1 MSEKA
6 ATDKIESIKIDIAGS
21 AVIFAVKVVPGSSKT
36 CFEGVYGDMLKVKLS
51 AAPEKGKAN
60 EALVDFLAEKLGIKK
75 KFIKVVSGQ
84 TSKTKKI
91 AVEQITPQE
100 LLEKLRIVL

>member
-1 MSEKA
+1 M
-6 ATDKIESIKIDIAGS
+6 DIENLK
-21 AVIFAVKVVPGSSKT
+21 VIQTSNGIIFQVKVVPGSSKT
-36 CFEGVYGDMLKVKLS
+36 CFEGIYADALKIKLS

-60 EALVDFLAEKLGIKK
+60 EALIDFLAEKLGIKK

-91 AVEQITPQE
+91 AAEQITAQE
-100 LLEKLRIVL
+100 FLEKLKTVL